1 MENARFYVDFCYEAG
16 SDEYGANVSGRY
28 QFAIDLTDEEYE
40 ELYQIWYDQNELNSW
55 STIWD
60 GHDNLYQK
68 INDSATIAL
77 SLYIEIPWTFCGSY
91 HKKQRALFNSIS
103 NEKIED
109 NARCCGIAKRS
120 FGNEWSAR

>member
-40 ELYQIWYDQNELNSW
+40 ELYQMWYNQNELNSW

-60 GHDNLYQK
+60 GHDNLNRNPLDILWELSQETK
-68 INDSATIAL
+68 SA
-77 SLYIEIPWTFCGSY
+77 F
-91 HKKQRALFNSIS
+91 
-103 NEKIED
+103 
-109 NARCCGIAKRS
+109 
-120 FGNEWSAR
+120 

>member
-1 MENARFYVDFCYEAG
+1 MFFVMENARFYVDFCYEAG

-40 ELYQIWYDQNELNSW
+40 ELYQMWYNQNELNSW

-77 SLYIEIPWTFCGSY
+77 NRFLEQEEPVNRNPLDILWELSQET
-91 HKKQRALFNSIS
+91 K
-103 NEKIED
+103 
-109 NARCCGIAKRS
+109 
-120 FGNEWSAR
+120 SAF